1 MSDPRKL
8 TISDIAKMKGEGR
21 KIVVVTAYDY
31 PFASIAD
38 RAGIDIILVG
48 DSGGMVSLGYE
59 NTIPVSMDEMLMM
72 SKAVAR
78 AAKSSLL
85 VGDMPFMSFQI
96 SREDAARNA
105 GRFVKEG
112 RMDAVKIEGGKEFSD
127 AVRAI
132 ARAGIPVM
140 GHVGLN
146 PQTATLRQGYRVQG
160 KDTRSAGKLIEDA
173 QELESAGVFA
183 VVLEMVPE
191 EVAAIITD
199 KLDVPTIG
207 IGAGR
212 HYDGQVL
219 VLHDILGLYEKF
231 TPKFAKKYAEL
242 GKAVSEALANYR
254 DDVVSGKFPAQENTF
269 KMDSKQLERLKA
281 SFSKMTEA
289 KV

>member
-1 MSDPRKL
+1 MSERRKL

-21 KIVVVTAYDY
+21 KIVVITAYDY
-31 PFASIAD
+31 PFATIAD

-59 NTIPVSMDEMLMM
+59 TTIPVSMDEMLMM

-96 SREDAARNA
+96 SREDAVRNA

-127 AVRAI
+127 TVRAI
-132 ARAGIPVM
+132 ARTGIPVM
-140 GHVGLN
+140 GHVGLT
-146 PQTATLRQGYRVQG
+146 PQTATLWQGYRVQG
-160 KDTRSAGKLIEDA
+160 KDARSAEKLIEDA
-173 QELESAGVFA
+173 QELESAGAFA
-183 VVLEMVPE
+183 IVLEMVPE
-191 EVAAIITD
+191 EVAEIITD
-199 KLDVPTIG
+199 KLNVPTIG

-212 HYDGQVL
+212 YCDGQVL

-231 TPKFAKKYAEL
+231 SPKFAKKYADL
-242 GKAVSEALANYR
+242 GKAASEALANYR

-281 SFSKMTEA
+281 AFSKLTEA
-289 KV
+289 EV

>member
-1 MSDPRKL
+1 MSERRKL

-21 KIVVVTAYDY
+21 KIVVITAYDY
-31 PFASIAD
+31 PFATIAD

-59 NTIPVSMDEMLMM
+59 TTIPVSMDEMLMM

-96 SREDAARNA
+96 SREDAVRNA

-127 AVRAI
+127 TVRAI
-132 ARAGIPVM
+132 ARTGIPVM
-140 GHVGLN
+140 GHVGLT
-146 PQTATLRQGYRVQG
+146 PQTATLWQGYRVQG
-160 KDTRSAGKLIEDA
+160 KDARSAEKLIEDA
-173 QELESAGVFA
+173 QELESAGAFA
-183 VVLEMVPE
+183 IVLEMVPE
-191 EVAAIITD
+191 EVAEIITD
-199 KLDVPTIG
+199 KLNVPTIG

-212 HYDGQVL
+212 HCDGQVL

-231 TPKFAKKYAEL
+231 SPRFAKKYADL
-242 GKAVSEALANYR
+242 GKAASEALANYR

-281 SFSKMTEA
+281 AFSKLTEA
-289 KV
+289 EV